1 MTNRYLIDFI
11 NDISPSKPESTESI
25 VQFGGD
31 KTRSAVLESENQLMT
46 ELLNGLE
53 IPERTKSLLSLNVST
68 SAIANNR
75 PAPSRVEKIQALFDF
90 WKFLELINFHGGPLA
105 FSDCHRELVAWKF
118 RPNASFRSLVLMPR
132 GHLKAQPLSTPVFTT
147 KGWKTIGTLEVGDD
161 VYTRYG
167 TTTITHLHP
176 ISEMDLWEVEF
187 SDGRKT
193 RCNDEHLWEVYCPS
207 NWRQNSKVVPL
218 KTIRE
223 NYLAKRYD
231 KRYDREYWESRYYV
245 EPAAVKSDN
254 RFLLIQPYE
263 FGLWL
268 GDGHSIS
275 PRITS
280 ADPEVFDYCAS
291 NWSKCKSG
299 KYLYSATKQ
308 GFQEK
313 LRTLGVFKNK
323 HIPQCYLNA
332 GYRQR
337 VELLCG
343 LMDSDGTCSTN
354 TSITTHYPVIRDGI
368 VQLVRSL
375 GGITTVSYVESV
387 DAYYIEVKTNF
398 NPFNL
403 KRKASKWRQKKEL
416 RLYIKAIRP
425 VPRAEARCIT
435 VSDPSGIY
443 LTDSSYIPT
452 HNSTLLSVAYSLWRI
467 YQNPNIR
474 LFVGCE
480 SLKLSKAFIREV
492 EAYLVDDWCKK
503 HIWND
508 RPHFS
513 GQLIPNMDSLGKQR
527 RSALV
532 RDISSEF
539 GDEFSTGDKAN
550 TKKKV
555 WRAEAIQVVRTR
567 NLKEPTLTAGSVGQT
582 STGFH
587 FDEVVFDDVHTFD
600 NCSSE
605 TKIEKVYSW
614 IFDIESVLD
623 DPYVDMELL
632 KVFHELS
639 PIHFNSLRRW
649 AISGGRMSVIGTR
662 YDDMDFYGHVIENA
676 EDLHFEVYQR
686 NIYVNGLNDD
696 DGYLW
701 PEKWNADVEKYK
713 RAQFER
719 AFGATGLARF
729 YSQYYNRIEDLEDAV
744 LDWQKVVFLQPN
756 QIRLDDDGFVSIFNY
771 DHTVMGRF
779 KPRLIIDPTSTAS
792 KKSDFCAMVVGGKID
807 SKLIAVD
814 FWMKRVKPEVWL
826 EKMYELINKWNLYEA
841 VIEMVGGFKILE
853 TTIRNMWVNNP
864 DKYRPIA
871 VKSYN
876 PPTNMGDGKIQRIET
891 VLSPIV
897 SNGLLYLPLHASRSE
912 ELSKQFRFFG
922 RDTTKDDGVDVLAI
936 LEEKALK
943 TRDKQSRKKQ
953 KQKRIGVH
961 PVHGGV
967 IYHDFQH
974 GDSFYDRERRWGG
987 LNVS

>member
-11 NDISPSKPESTESI
+11 NDISPSKPESTENV

-31 KTRSAVLESENQLMT
+31 KTRSAVLENENQLMM
-46 ELLNGLE
+46 ELLHGLE

-118 RPNASFRSLVLMPR
+118 RPAASFRSLVLMPR
-132 GHLKAQPLSTPVFTT
+132 GHLK
-147 KGWKTIGTLEVGDD
+147 
-161 VYTRYG
+161 
-167 TTTITHLHP
+167 
-176 ISEMDLWEVEF
+176 
-187 SDGRKT
+187 
-193 RCNDEHLWEVYCPS
+193 
-207 NWRQNSKVVPL
+207 
-218 KTIRE
+218 
-223 NYLAKRYD
+223 
-231 KRYDREYWESRYYV
+231 
-245 EPAAVKSDN
+245 
-254 RFLLIQPYE
+254 
-263 FGLWL
+263 
-268 GDGHSIS
+268 
-275 PRITS
+275 
-280 ADPEVFDYCAS
+280 
-291 NWSKCKSG
+291 
-299 KYLYSATKQ
+299 
-308 GFQEK
+308 
-313 LRTLGVFKNK
+313 
-323 HIPQCYLNA
+323 
-332 GYRQR
+332 
-337 VELLCG
+337 
-343 LMDSDGTCSTN
+343 
-354 TSITTHYPVIRDGI
+354 
-368 VQLVRSL
+368 
-375 GGITTVSYVESV
+375 
-387 DAYYIEVKTNF
+387 
-398 NPFNL
+398 
-403 KRKASKWRQKKEL
+403 
-416 RLYIKAIRP
+416 
-425 VPRAEARCIT
+425 
-435 VSDPSGIY
+435 
-443 LTDSSYIPT
+443 
-452 HNSTLLSVAYSLWRI
+452 STLLSVAYSLWRI

-503 HIWND
+503 HIWNA
-508 RPHFS
+508 RPHFP
-513 GQLIPNMDSLGKQR
+513 GQLIPDMDSLGKQR
-527 RSALV
+527 RSTLV

-632 KVFHELS
+632 KIFHELS

-864 DKYRPIA
+864 DEYRPIA

-897 SNGLLYLPLHASRSE
+897 SNGLLHLPLHASRSE

-961 PVHGGV
+961 PLHGGV